1 MGEYSIDV
9 RSQFASSD
17 LTISGEPCL
26 MGIPNNPW
34 IGLLAMATSASAAR
48 VAAAQSQPAVR
59 ADTADTAASTT
70 FRWPRVL
77 GAQVNVIGQR
87 LGTFTSP
94 YTGAN
99 SLLAT
104 GDQAVSHVYGLY
116 LGAEPLRWGAR
127 NATRTRVQV
136 YVDVEMARGSG
147 ISSATGLAGVTNGDV
162 LRAGSADLGH
172 GPYLARAFVRVVQPL
187 GAEQA
192 RDTLDRA
199 VDQLPTV
206 TSVRRLELTA
216 GKLAASDLFDVNRYA
231 NTTRTQFMNWG
242 LFQNS
247 AWDFAADT
255 RGYTNGVSV
264 AWITPHWAARVGS
277 FQMPTRAN
285 GNVFDDDIRHARGD
299 NAELTLTPGGGTD
312 DTPWPTVRLL
322 GFVNQARMGR
332 YATALAAG
340 QAAGTVPDIV
350 ADDAPG
356 RRKAGWGLNVEQPLA
371 DRGETGGFL
380 RVGWNDGASE
390 SFAFTEVDRH
400 VSAGLQVSG
409 AHWARTDDR
418 VAIAVVQHGIVAVHR
433 AYLAAGG
440 IGFLLGDGQLTYA
453 PERIVE
459 AYYRLQLGR
468 MLQVSPDVQWIQNPG
483 YNSARGPATVL
494 SLRVNARY

>member
-1 MGEYSIDV
+1 M
-9 RSQFASSD
+9 RLLQHA
-17 LTISGEPCL
+17 L
-26 MGIPNNPW
+26 
-34 IGLLAMATSASAAR
+34 IGLLAAVTSAGPSR
-48 VAAAQSQPAVR
+48 VAAAQSQPAIR
-59 ADTADTAASTT
+59 PDTADSTASTRS
-70 FRWPRVL
+70 RWPRVL

-87 LGTFTSP
+87 LGAFTSP
-94 YTGAN
+94 YQSVN
-99 SLLAT
+99 SLVAT
-104 GDQAVSHVYGLY
+104 GDQEVSHVYGLY
-116 LGAEPLRWGAR
+116 VGAEPLRWGTT
-127 NATRTRVQV
+127 NATRARVQV
-136 YVDVEMARGSG
+136 YVDVEMARGKG

-162 LRAGSADLGH
+162 LRAGSTDLGH
-172 GPYLARAFVRVVQPL
+172 GPYLARAFLRFVQPL
-187 GAEQA
+187 GTGQA
-192 RDTLDRA
+192 TDTLDRA

-206 TSVRRLELTA
+206 TSARRLEVTA
-216 GKLAASDLFDVNRYA
+216 GKLAASDLLDVNRYA

-264 AWITPHWAARVGS
+264 AWITPRWTARVGS

-285 GNVFDDDIRHARGD
+285 GNVFDDDIRQARGD
-299 NAELTLTPGGGTD
+299 NAELTLSPGRGAD
-312 DTPWPTVRLL
+312 DTPWPTVRVL
-322 GFVNQARMGR
+322 GFVNHARMGR
-332 YATALAAG
+332 YATALAVG
-340 QAAGTVPDIV
+340 QATGAVPNIV

-356 RRKAGWGLNVEQPLA
+356 RSKAGWGLNVEQPLA
-371 DRGETGGFL
+371 EHGETGGFV
-380 RVGWNDGASE
+380 RVGWNDGANE